1 MGKVLPNMLPF
12 DDLFGECAN
21 GDGTFNGVKMMH
33 LLSGLPEEEIKQ
45 LNAEAKAKHMAKNAP
60 PSNEEDPTGLLGK
73 LLAEQSA
80 QLPVGYQKK
89 SAMEMTFDPRLA
101 YELALEMD
109 APLVV
114 FSKYGFDE
122 DAAREMLLNKPFIA
136 TVKKYKEEI
145 LESGISFK
153 LKAKIQAEDLLTHS
167 YAMAVDP
174 TTPPAVRADMIK
186 WTAKVAG
193 LEPTPSKDQGTGGG
207 GGQFQLNIQFHGQGP
222 AVITPRVIEGEK

>member
-1 MGKVLPNMLPF
+1 MNT
-12 DDLFGECAN
+12 D
-21 GDGTFNGVKMMH
+21 
-33 LLSGLPEEEIKQ
+33 
-45 LNAEAKAKHMAKNAP
+45 
-60 PSNEEDPTGLLGK
+60 DPTGLLEK
-73 LLAEQSA
+73 LLAEQA
-80 QLPVGYQKK
+80 ATLPTGYAKK
-89 SAMEMTFDPRLA
+89 SAAEMTFDPRLA

-109 APLVV
+109 DPLVV

-122 DAAREMLLNKPFIA
+122 NAAREMLSNKPFIA

-174 TTPPAVRADMIK
+174 TTPPAVRASLIT

-193 LEPTPSKDQGTGGG
+193 LEPSPSKDQGAAGAGFT
-207 GGQFQLNIQFHGQGP
+207 LNIQFAGSAAPVVVTGQ
-222 AVITPRVIEGEK
+222 RVIEGEP